1 MCGGALEMQEL
12 TRVMIGCSM
21 LSIGIG
27 GKRKF
32 ADSGEPPRKGMMKF
46 WGLQPLRL
54 DSFLQYDLQAPA
66 LLPVYSTDS
75 GMASINSGDKNSSE
89 MLQLHGEDR
98 EGQREL
104 GSDWKSGE
112 TLGFHCGSS
121 GGFYRAGVVGIDDPT
136 AATVGMRRWLRLR
149 PMHESLR

>member
-1 MCGGALEMQEL
+1 MQEL
-12 TRVMIGCSM
+12 TRVMIGCST
-21 LSIGIG
+21 LSIVVGD
-27 GKRKF
+27 KRKF
-32 ADSGEPPRKGMMKF
+32 ADSGEPLRKGTTKF

-54 DSFLQYDLQAPA
+54 DSFFQYDLQAPA

-75 GMASINSGDKNSSE
+75 GMASINFGDTNSVN
-89 MLQLHGEDR
+89 MLRLHGEDR

-121 GGFYRAGVVGIDDPT
+121 GGFYRAGVVDIDDPT

-149 PMHESLR
+149 PVHESLC